1 MRLNQSS
8 QPPQPVSRLFE
19 KGAIGLAYASNRRGE
34 INRGMPLITR
44 DGYLT
49 GHVAAV
55 VIDLTKNEVT
65 AVLFNRGRQVADYR
79 LINIDAIEYISEHVI
94 LLNINRESTASLSEW
109 DDRIG

>member
-1 MRLNQSS
+1 MRAEPSL
-8 QPPQPVSRLFE
+8 QPAQPNYRLFE
-19 KGAIGLAYASNRRGE
+19 EGFICLDRDPNFPDE

-55 VIDLTKNEVT
+55 VVDLTKNEVT
-65 AVLFNRGRQVADYR
+65 SVLFNRGRRVADYR
-79 LINIDAIEYISEHVI
+79 LINIDAIEYVSEHVI

-109 DDRIG
+109 DGGIG